1 MKDRSI
7 LRKSASE
14 GNVRKAN
21 VRKFYWSI
29 IVIMIAPA
37 LFQGNVLPSVAV
49 AANQGMRAQ
58 IFASVTQK
66 CAKH

>member
-1 MKDRSI
+1 MKVT
-7 LRKSASE
+7 LEKLMQ
-14 GNVRKAN
+14 GNFVI
-21 VRKFYWSI
+21 YWSI

-37 LFQGNVLPSVAV
+37 IFQGNVLPSVAV
-49 AANQGMRAQ
+49 VANQGMRAQ

>member
-1 MKDRSI
+1 M
-7 LRKSASE
+7 
-14 GNVRKAN
+14 
-21 VRKFYWSI
+21 
-29 IVIMIAPA
+29 IMIAPA
-37 LFQGNVLPSVAV
+37 IFQGNVLPSVTV